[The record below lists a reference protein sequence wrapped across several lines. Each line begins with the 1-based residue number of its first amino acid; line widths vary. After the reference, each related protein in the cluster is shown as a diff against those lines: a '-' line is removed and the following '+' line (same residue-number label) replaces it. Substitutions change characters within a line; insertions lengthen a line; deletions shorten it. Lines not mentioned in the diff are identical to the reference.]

1 MELMHLDLLALEMHP
16 QIGQD
21 LTEMEIAEIIK
32 VNWDRDIRAN
42 KLKDHRAP
50 NHQYHPQQ

>member
-1 MELMHLDLLALEMHP
+1 MELMHLDLLALGMHP

-42 KLKDHRAP
+42 KLKDHRAR
-50 NHQYHPQQ
+50 NHQYPHQL